1 MTATLFIAFVAFV
14 LLGVPVSFVLGIASL
29 IALVFI
35 GGYPL
40 QIVVQRMFTAVD
52 SFALMAI
59 PFFMLAGGLMDKGG
73 ITRRIVDFAN
83 ALVGFLRGGLA
94 HIAIVS
100 GVVLAGISGSAV
112 ADTAAIGSILVPE
125 MTKRGYDRDFS
136 AAMVASAGI
145 IGPII
150 PPSIPMIIYGV
161 IAQISIGDL
170 FMAGIV
176 PGLLIGVGLMFVAYR
191 VAVKRGYPT
200 EERLSN
206 AEKWQ
211 RLKNAIWAILMPLII
226 IVGIRGGIFT
236 PTEGGVVASVYGL
249 LVGMFIYKELKP
261 KDLPKIL
268 GDAVISTASVSFLIA
283 TASLFSWILGSERI
297 PQAIAAFFLSISTNK
312 YVILFLINVLLLIV
326 GMFLDVAPAI
336 ILLMPVLLP
345 LVSSLG
351 VDLVHFGLIVTL
363 NLAIGLLT
371 PPVGTAL
378 YVACNIAKVS
388 LADISKAVLRFI
400 AVILVVLF
408 LVTYVPAVTLWV
420 PHLFK

>member
-1 MTATLFIAFVAFV
+1 MTATLFIAFVVFV

-351 VDLVHFGLIVTL
+351 VDLVHFGLIATL

>member
-1 MTATLFIAFVAFV
+1 MTATLFVTFVIFV

-29 IALVFI
+29 IALVLI

-40 QIVVQRMFTAVD
+40 QVVVQRMFTAVD

-73 ITRRIVDFAN
+73 ITKRIVDFAN

-100 GVVLAGISGSAV
+100 GVALAGISGSAV
-112 ADTAAIGSILVPE
+112 ADTAAIGAILVPE

-136 AAMVASAGI
+136 AAMIAAAGI

-150 PPSIPMIIYGV
+150 PPSIPMIVYGV
-161 IAQISIGDL
+161 IAQVSIGDL

-176 PGLLIGVGLMFVAYR
+176 PGLLIGTGLMAVAYY
-191 VAVKRGYPT
+191 VAIKRNYPT

-206 AEKWQ
+206 AERWRRFKD
-211 RLKNAIWAILMPLII
+211 AVWALLMPLII

-249 LVGMFIYKELKP
+249 IVGMFVYKELKP
-261 KDLPKIL
+261 RDLPKIL
-268 GDAVISTASVSFLIA
+268 GEAVISTASVSFLIA

-312 YVILFLINVLLLIV
+312 YVILFLINILLLIV

-388 LADISKAVLRFI
+388 LVDISKAVLRFI
-400 AVILVVLF
+400 AVILLVLF
-408 LVTYVPAVTLWV
+408 LVTYVPGITMWV

>member
-1 MTATLFIAFVAFV
+1 MTATLFVTFVIFV
-14 LLGVPVSFVLGIASL
+14 LLGVPISFVLGIASL

-40 QIVVQRMFTAVD
+40 QVVVQRMFTAVD

-73 ITRRIVDFAN
+73 ITKRIVDFAN

-112 ADTAAIGSILVPE
+112 ADTAAIGAILVPE

-136 AAMVASAGI
+136 AAMVAAAGI

-150 PPSIPMIIYGV
+150 PPSIPMILYGV
-161 IAQISIGDL
+161 VAQVSIGDL
-170 FMAGIV
+170 FMAGII
-176 PGLLIGVGLMFVAYR
+176 PGLLIGTGLMAVAYY
-191 VAVKRGYPT
+191 VAVKRNYPT

-206 AEKWQ
+206 QERWRRFKD
-211 RLKNAIWAILMPLII
+211 AIWALLMPLII

-249 LVGMFIYKELKP
+249 IVGMFVYKELKP
-261 KDLPKIL
+261 RDLPKIL
-268 GDAVISTASVSFLIA
+268 GEAVISTASVSFLIA

-351 VDLVHFGLIVTL
+351 VDLVHFGLVVTL

-388 LADISKAVLRFI
+388 LVDISKAVLRFI

-408 LVTYVPAVTLWV
+408 LVTYVPGITMWV

>member
-1 MTATLFIAFVAFV
+1 MTATLFIAFVVFV

-191 VAVKRGYPT
+191 VAVTRGYPT

>member
-1 MTATLFIAFVAFV
+1 MTATLFIAFLVFV

-136 AAMVASAGI
+136 AAMVAAAGI

-150 PPSIPMIIYGV
+150 PPSIPMILYGV
-161 IAQISIGDL
+161 VAQVSIGDL
-170 FMAGIV
+170 FMSGIV
-176 PGLLIGVGLMFVAYR
+176 PGLLIGAGLMLVAYR

-211 RLKNAIWAILMPLII
+211 RFKNAIWAILMPLII

-312 YVILFLINVLLLIV
+312 HVILFLINVLLLIV

-408 LVTYVPAVTLWV
+408 LVTYVPAVTMWV